1 MHTNALE
8 ELVILVISYLV
19 PIVEACGAAVI
30 MMGVIRTVVQHI
42 RGRLHLDLACL
53 SGLRLQLVESL
64 VMGLEF
70 QLAADVLKTAISPTW
85 NQVLVLA
92 ALVGLRIA
100 LSFLLERELHT
111 ICETPVAGAEPG
123 PQHHL
128 KEA

>member
-30 MMGVIRTVVQHI
+30 MMGVIRAVVKHI
-42 RGRLHLDLACL
+42 RGRLHLDPICL
-53 SGLRLQLVESL
+53 NDLRLGLVESL
-64 VMGLEF
+64 IMGLEF

-92 ALVGLRIA
+92 ALVGLRVV
-100 LSFLLERELHT
+100 LGYVLERELHAV
-111 ICETPVAGAEPG
+111 CAVPAAGTGQSSE
-123 PQHHL
+123 HHV
-128 KEA
+128 KES

>member
-8 ELVILVISYLV
+8 EFVILVISYIV

-30 MMGVIRTVVQHI
+30 VMGVIRAIIH
-42 RGRLHLDLACL
+42 HLRC
-53 SGLRLQLVESL
+53 GLRLDLECLDDLRLVLVESL
-64 VMGLEF
+64 IMGLEF

-100 LSFLLERELHT
+100 LSVVLERELHT
-111 ICETPVAGAEPG
+111 ICHTPATTAGQSSE
-123 PQHHL
+123 HL
-128 KEA
+128 PKKA

>member
-8 ELVILVISYLV
+8 ELVILVISYLI

-30 MMGVIRTVVQHI
+30 MLGVIRAVAYHI
-42 RGRLHLDLACL
+42 KCRLRLDLARL
-53 SGLRLQLVESL
+53 DDLRLMLVESL
-64 VMGLEF
+64 IMGLEF

-85 NQVLVLA
+85 NQILILA
-92 ALVGLRIA
+92 ALVGLRVA

-111 ICETPVAGAEPG
+111 ICAEPVADAEHG
-123 PQHHL
+123 HEHNV

>member
-30 MMGVIRTVVQHI
+30 MMGVIRTVVYHI
-42 RGRLHLDLACL
+42 KRRLNLDLNCL
-53 SGLRLQLVESL
+53 SDLRLQLVESL
-64 VMGLEF
+64 IMGLEF

-85 NQVLVLA
+85 NQILVLG
-92 ALVGLRIA
+92 ALIVLRVA

-111 ICETPVAGAEPG
+111 ICEIQASGTEPSSE
-123 PQHHL
+123 HHV
-128 KEA
+128 